1 MFSSVFLVSVWFNLP
16 DDLRDDSRCWGIL
29 NFYSKCLHHYFNS
42 TIANWECFLLACVF
56 LAAGDGR
63 HQSFPPRQRTLD
75 EVWRSGDGND
85 HHQGWKVERRDNYS
99 VFFLFSFG
107 RSNCV
112 NCTRMHNMLQ
122 APRGRLASEG
132 RSAVFSLLSNFW
144 DFIIF
149 FFFFFFFFLQEDV
162 PQLQGEGHRT
172 QPQNQVHTSDGHRA
186 SGRPSIQIRGQQM
199 VRTSQHLHTQMNPQT
214 SRVMQDPPR

>member
-1 MFSSVFLVSVWFNLP
+1 MINYWSLIWTYIIRTFTQFLPHELNIKEFAGAEMFSSVFLVSVWLNLP

-29 NFYSKCLHHYFNS
+29 NFYSKCLNHYFNS

-99 VFFLFSFG
+99 VFFFVLF
-107 RSNCV
+107 
-112 NCTRMHNMLQ
+112 
-122 APRGRLASEG
+122 
-132 RSAVFSLLSNFW
+132 W
-144 DFIIF
+144 KK
-149 FFFFFFFFLQEDV
+149 
-162 PQLQGEGHRT
+162 QLCK
-172 QPQNQVHTSDGHRA
+172 
-186 SGRPSIQIRGQQM
+186 
-199 VRTSQHLHTQMNPQT
+199 LHTNAQYAPGTQGT
-214 SRVMQDPPR
+214 FGLRGPLSCF